1 MSLLFWKSTPDAHT
15 EADIEHG
22 RGRTGDVN
30 EQHPLPMQMAWL
42 EEGATEW
49 TGVDEAHPMP
59 VQILEPLNPG
69 YDTDFQTALN
79 ATLVAIKAGP
89 GRLYGFEASSGD
101 TVSNWIQVFDLG
113 IADITLGTT
122 APKFS
127 LLVPKGASPTD
138 AGAMDKLWTAGIKFD
153 KAISIAATTAPDNG
167 TGAVVA
173 LDVNT
178 FFR

>member
-1 MSLLFWKSTPDAHT
+1 LTEVYFKSHPDSHT
-15 EADIEHG
+15 EADVDRG
-22 RGRTGDVN
+22 RGPTGPVN
-30 EQHPLPMQMAWL
+30 EQHPLPTQMAWR
-42 EEGATEW
+42 EEGAEEW
-49 TGVDEAHPMP
+49 TVVDEGHPLP
-59 VQILEPLNPG
+59 VHVIAPPDPG
-69 YDTDFQTALN
+69 YDTNFQTALN

-89 GRLYGFEASSGD
+89 GRLYAFEASSGD

-122 APKFS
+122 TPKFS

-153 KAISIAATTAPDNG
+153 KAISIAGTTSPDNG